1 MISKESILDFNT
13 FLSIYKHEHFDFEL
27 VNNTLF
33 ENIDGQLIK
42 VKEKVIN
49 SQRAYKYFKEHLNDI
64 KIKCNEQFTH
74 YTKNDLI
81 TVFTK
86 TSSYDCDIL
95 LDCTYNQTGL
105 DNNYTYELT
114 CSLVYKKIKN
124 TPFDAITIMDG
135 KFSSLYPREKNKFT
149 YTLTDVEFTPIVSS
163 TQFSDI
169 LGYKVTNEKI
179 HEIKYNME
187 TKLKKYYPNFNTS
200 FEYIDYFLSN
210 KTKLISSSDSRDIT
224 IKEVEK
230 KENGEVFTPMNL
242 VNEML
247 NKLPIEVW
255 KNKNLKWLDPCCG
268 MGNFPIAVYLKLM
281 DELSDEIED
290 IKERKKHILENM
302 LYMCEL
308 NKKNVLITKQIF
320 DINNMYK
327 LNLYEGDS
335 LSLDTNKEWGV
346 KYFDI
351 SIGNPPYNNELWCDF
366 VEKSLKLLNNDG
378 YLLYIHPPN
387 WRKPE
392 HKTGKIMLSYDI
404 LELYICFHLK
414 C

>member
-1 MISKESILDFNT
+1 MKKIIIVGGGWYGCHIATILKYKYDITIIEKNNDIFNGSSFFNQNRLHLGYHYCRNYATRHLCCQNYNIFLKQYPTLVDDIENNYYMISKDSILDFNT
-13 FLSIYKHEHFDFEL
+13 FVSIYKHEHFDFEL

-149 YTLTDVEFTPIVSS
+149 YTLTDVEFTPIVKS
-163 TQFSDI
+163 TNFNNI
-169 LGYKVTNEKI
+169 LDYKVTNEKI

-230 KENGEVFTPMNL
+230 NVIT
-242 VNEML
+242 VN
-247 NKLPIEVW
+247 
-255 KNKNLKWLDPCCG
+255 C
-268 MGNFPIAVYLKLM
+268 
-281 DELSDEIED
+281 
-290 IKERKKHILENM
+290 
-302 LYMCEL
+302 
-308 NKKNVLITKQIF
+308 
-320 DINNMYK
+320 
-327 LNLYEGDS
+327 
-335 LSLDTNKEWGV
+335 
-346 KYFDI
+346 
-351 SIGNPPYNNELWCDF
+351 
-366 VEKSLKLLNNDG
+366 
-378 YLLYIHPPN
+378 
-387 WRKPE
+387 
-392 HKTGKIMLSYDI
+392 GKIYGIFEWEAYI
-404 LELYICFHLK
+404 LKYLEHI
-414 C
+414 

>member
-1 MISKESILDFNT
+1 MKKIIIVGGGWYGCHIATILKYKYDITIIEKNNDIFNGSSFFNQNRLHLGYHYCRNYATRHLCKTNYDSFFKQYPTLIDDIDNNYYMISKESILDFNT
-13 FLSIYKHEHFDFEL
+13 FVSIYKHEHFDFEL

-149 YTLTDVEFTPIVSS
+149 YTLTDVEFTPIVKS
-163 TQFSDI
+163 TNFNNI
-169 LGYKVTNEKI
+169 LDYKVTNEKI

-230 KENGEVFTPMNL
+230 NVIT
-242 VNEML
+242 VN
-247 NKLPIEVW
+247 
-255 KNKNLKWLDPCCG
+255 C
-268 MGNFPIAVYLKLM
+268 
-281 DELSDEIED
+281 
-290 IKERKKHILENM
+290 
-302 LYMCEL
+302 
-308 NKKNVLITKQIF
+308 
-320 DINNMYK
+320 
-327 LNLYEGDS
+327 
-335 LSLDTNKEWGV
+335 
-346 KYFDI
+346 
-351 SIGNPPYNNELWCDF
+351 
-366 VEKSLKLLNNDG
+366 
-378 YLLYIHPPN
+378 
-387 WRKPE
+387 
-392 HKTGKIMLSYDI
+392 GKIYGIFEWEAYI
-404 LELYICFHLK
+404 LKYLEHI
-414 C
+414 